1 MSQFR
6 NMVESILTENNIV
19 LDEAKMQEMA
29 YPSNFDL
36 CYFSTIPTFKE
47 REKYCR
53 ERLKFLGG
61 GSSRIA
67 FQVDDK
73 KVLKIAKN
81 RAGIIQNE
89 NEEDW
94 GRNKYSCFAKIY
106 EADKNH
112 LWIEMELAR
121 KVYIKDF
128 ISCLGISR
136 IMWCEILAY
145 IYNQYSHYSKR
156 YFHEEDKK
164 RLDKFF
170 NENIY
175 NEKNK
180 ELYDL
185 YRYMLDYQPDWDT
198 VTEFWRVANLG
209 VVNRNGK
216 EFIVIIDDGLKSQ

>member
-6 NMVESILTENNIV
+6 EIVESILQENNIV
-19 LDEAKMQEMA
+19 LDEVKMQEMA

-36 CYFSTIPTFKE
+36 RYFSTIPTFKE

-145 IYNQYSHYSKR
+145 IYN
-156 YFHEEDKK
+156 
-164 RLDKFF
+164 
-170 NENIY
+170 
-175 NEKNK
+175 EKNK

>member
-1 MSQFR
+1 MSKFR
-6 NMVESILTENNIV
+6 EVVESII
-19 LDEAKMQEMA
+19 QEMA

-36 CYFSTIPTFKE
+36 RYFSTIPTFKE
-47 REKYCR
+47 RERYCR

-67 FQVDDK
+67 FQVDDE

-94 GRNKYSCFAKIY
+94 GRNQYSCFAKIY

-121 KVYIKDF
+121 KVYVKDF
-128 ISCLGISR
+128 MNILGISR
-136 IMWCEILAY
+136 ATWCFILEY
-145 IYNQYSHYSKR
+145 IYKQYGNESDYR
-156 YFHEEDKK
+156 FYDEDKK
-164 RLDKFF
+164 WLDKFF

-175 NEKNK
+175 TGKIK

-185 YRYMLDYQPDWDT
+185 YNYMLDYQPNWET
-198 VTEFWRVANLG
+198 VTEFWRMANLG

-216 EFIVIIDDGLKSQ
+216 EFIVIIDDGLKF